1 MKKII
6 VTGGAG
12 YIGSHCVIAL
22 TQNGFC
28 PIIIDNFSNSYLSV
42 IKKLEKIIK
51 KKSFFIKLI
60 CEIKKKLN
68 LF

>member
-42 IKKLEKIIK
+42 LNHSKKVIKTLLVTLIIM
-51 KKSFFIKLI
+51 LYPHYL
-60 CEIKKKLN
+60 C
-68 LF
+68 